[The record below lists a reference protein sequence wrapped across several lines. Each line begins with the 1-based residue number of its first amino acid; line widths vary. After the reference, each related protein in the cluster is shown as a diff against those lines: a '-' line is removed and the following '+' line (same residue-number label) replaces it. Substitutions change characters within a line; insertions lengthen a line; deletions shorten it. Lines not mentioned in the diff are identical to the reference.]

1 MVHCFER
8 FQQSAKVSRQELL
21 PKAGSLRACASSRS
35 VTSSF
40 MALAFEKFAKNPNE
54 KSLSQGYQARH
65 NLTEPGIEVSFGPI
79 SAYAR
84 RIQ

>member
-1 MVHCFER
+1 MADCFER

-21 PKAGSLRACASSRS
+21 PKGRIVARLRKFALGN
-35 VTSSF
+35 F